1 MVQGLLHGM
10 ELWTEWGWEC
20 VLAVSTQTPAS
31 GLRHPTSLGCWDYNL
46 LETQRIGRPRPRPFQ
61 GGQSP
66 TYNKGKPCPWEESE
80 GPDPV
85 WGHRTLA
92 CTVEQVLLP
101 RLSFI
106 HSPHWPGQSPSLSRW
121 HLHTALP
128 AWGLQGAETVPPDT
142 YCLWVFKS
150 SRFFSVQ
157 VRNTSHQLFLTCSR
171 YVSME
176 QAMVTAALRS
186 AHPTSRSQGLLGSHR
201 RLPWSKPSGEKPE

>member
-10 ELWTEWGWEC
+10 ELWTEWGWEW
-20 VLAVSTQTPAS
+20 VLGVSTQTPAS
-31 GLRHPTSLGCWDYNL
+31 GLRDPTSLGCWDCNL

-66 TYNKGKPCPWEESE
+66 TYNKGTPCPWEESE

-92 CTVEQVLLP
+92 CTAEQVLLP

-106 HSPHWPGQSPSLSRW
+106 RSPHWPGQSPSLSGW

-142 YCLWVFKS
+142 YCLWVFIIFPILLCLGEKHKS
-150 SRFFSVQ
+150 PGIPHLLQ
-157 VRNTSHQLFLTCSR
+157 VCKHGASNGHCSPQVHTSH
-171 YVSME
+171 
-176 QAMVTAALRS
+176 VTFSGAS
-186 AHPTSRSQGLLGSHR
+186 G
-201 RLPWSKPSGEKPE
+201 KPQETPLA